1 MIQLMGQSK
10 DNVLGY
16 RVIGDV
22 VKSDYSDLTKTVEAD
37 VNEYGAIRLLFDLSD
52 FKWEKVDAWSSDLGF
67 GDEFKGK
74 IERMAL
80 VGQQSWGKYLT
91 KLAAPFYAEEAEWF
105 TDVDKAWDWV
115 KS

>member
-1 MIQLMGQSK
+1 MIQQIGQSE

-16 RVIGDV
+16 RIIGDIT
-22 VKSDYSDLTKTVEAD
+22 KDDYTQLVPTVEAA
-37 VNEYGAIRLLFDLSD
+37 VKEYGAIRLLFDLSD
-52 FKWEKVDAWSSDLGF
+52 FTWEKVDAWSSDLGF
-67 GDEFKGK
+67 GKEFKGT

-91 KLAAPFYAEEAEWF
+91 KLAAPFYAQEAQWF
-105 TDVDKAWDWV
+105 TDVDKAWTWV

>member
-1 MIQLMGQSK
+1 MIQTMGQSE

-16 RVIGDV
+16 RVVGDIT
-22 VKSDYSDLTKTVEAD
+22 KEDYNVLVPGVEAA
-37 VNEYGAIRLLFDLSD
+37 VNEYGAIRLLVDLSD
-52 FKWEKVDAWSSDLGF
+52 FKWEKADAWGSDLDF
-67 GDEFKGK
+67 GKEFKGK

-91 KLAAPFYAEEAEWF
+91 KLAAPFYAKEAQWF
-105 TDVDKAWDWV
+105 TDVDKAWTWV

>member
-1 MIQLMGQSK
+1 MIQQMGQSE

-16 RVIGDV
+16 RVVGDV
-22 VKSDYSDLTKTVEAD
+22 TKDDYSDLTPTVEAAIKQ
-37 VNEYGAIRLLFDLSD
+37 YGAIRLLFDLSD
-52 FKWEKVDAWSSDLGF
+52 FKWEKIDAWSSDLGF
-67 GDEFKGK
+67 GKEFKGK

-80 VGQQSWGKYLT
+80 VGDRSWGKYVT
-91 KLAAPFYAEEAEWF
+91 KLAAPFYAQEAEWF

>member
-1 MIQLMGQSK
+1 MIQQMGPSE

-22 VKSDYSDLTKTVEAD
+22 TTEDYSDLTPTVEAAIKK
-37 VNEYGAIRLLFDLSD
+37 YGAIRLLFDLSD
-52 FKWEKVDAWSSDLGF
+52 FKWEKVDAWGSDLGF
-67 GDEFKGK
+67 GKEFKDK

-80 VGQQSWGKYLT
+80 VGNRSWGKYLT
-91 KLAAPFYAEEAEWF
+91 KLAAPFYAQEAEWF
-105 TDVDKAWDWV
+105 TDVDEAWDWV

>member
-1 MIQLMGQSK
+1 MIQQMGQSE

-22 VKSDYSDLTKTVEAD
+22 TKEDSSDLTPTVEAAIKK
-37 VNEYGAIRLLFDLSD
+37 YGAIRLLFDLSD
-52 FKWEKVDAWSSDLGF
+52 FKWEKVDAWGSDLGF
-67 GDEFKGK
+67 GKEFKDK

-80 VGQQSWGKYLT
+80 VGNRSWGKYLT
-91 KLAAPFYAEEAEWF
+91 QLAAPFYAQEAEWF
-105 TDVDKAWDWV
+105 SEGDVAWYCF